1 METTAM
7 ALNQGANTLPTAD
20 QNISPGAD
28 LGSIVRDAVKRGFDA
43 IFTGTGFGEEPPDEA
58 LETVS
63 SEVERALIPFVTG
76 AIPVTGI
83 RTSTNNPDNQA
94 ISALNRTDAPADQIG
109 TGPGDF
115 LRHPDTGHI
124 IGVEQAPPSVI
135 TGAPTHDED
144 GNPSQYPKW
153 VVPDASWVQQD
164 TTGRPMAPMLGEPHV
179 DRAGN
184 LTVLVQSKE
193 EEERAMGAADKKDPN
208 AVAPYSPTT
217 SNPGGGG
224 IGGADP
230 TGGKTLYPTET
241 VDAKNADPVGDA
253 DLAAKLNNDA
263 TGDPAKPI
271 TQSATQP
278 PMMPNSLGHAVGNT
292 NPAPGEFNPN
302 ADLSGGE
309 PVDEDDAAFEES
321 ERKAIDAEEERVMRE
336 HDARQAAREKNRKK

>member
-1 METTAM
+1 M
-7 ALNQGANTLPTAD
+7 LNEGANTLPTAD
-20 QNISPGAD
+20 ANISPGAD
-28 LGSIVRDAVKRGFDA
+28 LGSIVRDAVSRSLTAVYSGGFD
-43 IFTGTGFGEEPPDEA
+43 GEVSDEMID
-58 LETVS
+58 TVS
-63 SEVERALIPFVTG
+63 AEIERALIPFVTG

-94 ISALNRTDAPADQIG
+94 ISALNRQPVDGSLLG
-109 TGPGDF
+109 TGPSDF

-153 VVPDASWVQQD
+153 VTPDTSWVQQD
-164 TTGRPMAPMLGEPHV
+164 ATGRPMAPMLGEPHV

-193 EEERAMGAADKKDPN
+193 EEDRVMAAQSAGENDPN

-230 TGGKTLYPTET
+230 TGAKTLYPTET
-241 VDAKNADPVGDA
+241 IDAKNADPVGDA
-253 DLAAKLNNDA
+253 DLASKLNADA
-263 TGDPAKPI
+263 TGDAAKPI
-271 TQSATQP
+271 TQGAAQP
-278 PMMPNSLGHAVGNT
+278 SDVNSLGHPVET
-292 NPAPGEFNPN
+292 DPN
-302 ADLSGGE
+302 ANISGGN
-309 PVDEDDAAFEES
+309 DDAVDDDGFTEA
-321 ERKAIDAEEERVMRE
+321 ERRELDAEEEKLIAA
-336 HDARQAAREKNRKK
+336 HDARIAERQKNRKK